1 MDYRSERSQWWSIV
15 SIAGALAV
23 WYLATDVFR
32 LVSPLT
38 LPSPTDV
45 ASRFVWL
52 TENTYNGTT
61 LPENLAASLSVVL
74 VGWAL
79 GVIVGAPLGVFMGWS
94 ERMRQYVSPLIELFR
109 PIPPPAW
116 IPFAVLWFGIDPAG
130 RIFVIFVAALM
141 PCIVNSYGAVVGRD
155 PILIDAARCL
165 GATDLR
171 ILRSVVVPTV
181 FPGILAGIRIAI
193 GGAWMTVVAA
203 ELVAS
208 SAGLGYMLVQA
219 QYAIQPSIVLV
230 SMFIIGI
237 VGGLLSLTLS
247 AIERH
252 FKRGF

>member
-1 MDYRSERSQWWSIV
+1 VDYTSERSPLWSLV
-15 SIAGALAV
+15 SIAGALTV
-23 WYLATDVFR
+23 WYLSTDVFR

-45 ASRFVWL
+45 AASFVWL
-52 TENTYNGTT
+52 TKNTYNGTT
-61 LPENLAASLSVVL
+61 LPRNLVASLSVVL
-74 VGWAL
+74 AGWAL
-79 GVIVGAPLGVFMGWS
+79 GVVVGVPFGVLMGWS
-94 ERMRQYVSPLIELFR
+94 ERLRGYAGPIIELFR

-116 IPFAVLWFGIDPAG
+116 IPFAVLWFGIDPSG

-141 PCIVNSYGAVVGRD
+141 PCIINSYGAVIGRD

-165 GATDLR
+165 GASDLR

-181 FPGILAGIRIAI
+181 FPGILAGIRVAI

-208 SAGLGYMLVQA
+208 GAGLGYMLVQA

-230 SMFIIGI
+230 SMFIIGL
-237 VGGLLSLTLS
+237 VGGLLSLTFS
-247 AIERH
+247 AVERRY
-252 FKRGF
+252 KRGF